1 MGRLNLPTT
10 ILKGWKSF
18 SPMLRGTRY
27 PGAQHRTPATPQGLQ
42 HLLKR
47 ASRAPLRFA
56 SCSGFTLIELLV
68 VIAIIA
74 VLAGLLL
81 PALSRAK
88 TKSRSVVCTSQLR
101 QLGIATRLYTDDHN
115 NILPTAELL
124 PSMPVDSTNALP
136 RICDVLAS
144 YAGKSTPATNSSA
157 SVFKCPADSVGR
169 FATEGSSYQWNT
181 ELNGHR
187 MDETTSR
194 NLKFVIVQVG
204 PEGTSQTNGTVQLKF
219 PPVTTP
225 LLLDYEDFHPR
236 PPKSGKNVVF
246 MDNHVA
252 PLDLTIT
259 N

>member
-1 MGRLNLPTT
+1 MKSDFQQGRSTWPVPASIPFSPLGRPNLPTT
-10 ILKGWKSF
+10 SILKGWKSF
-18 SPMLRGTRY
+18 SPGLRGTSY
-27 PGAQHRTPATPQGLQ
+27 PGVKHRTPATLKGL
-42 HLLKR
+42 HHPLG
-47 ASRAPLRFA
+47 APWCSSSR
-56 SCSGFTLIELLV
+56 SGFTLIELLV
-68 VIAIIA
+68 VIAIVA
-74 VLAGLLL
+74 ELASLLL

-88 TKSRSVVCTSQLR
+88 TKSRSVVCISQLR
-101 QLGIATRLYTDDHN
+101 QLGIGTRLYTDEHN
-115 NILPTAELL
+115 NILPSAELL

-136 RICDVLAS
+136 RICDVLGS

-169 FATEGSSYQWNT
+169 FATEGS
-181 ELNGHR
+181 
-187 MDETTSR
+187 
-194 NLKFVIVQVG
+194 
-204 PEGTSQTNGTVQLKF
+204 SQTNGTVQLKF